1 MGMDIGGKSGGPK
14 SEINV
19 TPLVDVMLVLLIIF
33 MILQPMLQMGYDV
46 NVPPNQPANVIPE
59 ANPEQ
64 IIVSLTSNNE
74 IFLNKERV
82 ERSNLPIR
90 LQEVLRNRGKK
101 PVFFSCEDSVK
112 YDDAMKVM
120 DIVRSN
126 GAENATALMVAKTS
140 FYRVPQVAERIMPF
154 AILIGATG

>member
-1 MGMDIGGKSGGPK
+1 MGMEDFGGRHETK

-46 NVPPNQPANVIPE
+46 NVPPNTPANVLPQ

-64 IIVSLTSNNE
+64 IIVSLTANNE
-74 IFLNKERV
+74 IYLNKERV

-101 PVFFSCEDSVK
+101 PVFFSCEDTVK
-112 YDDAMKVM
+112 YDEAMKLM
-120 DIVRSN
+120 DIVRNN
-126 GAENATALMVAKTS
+126 GAENIGIVMDWVNPLE
-140 FYRVPQVAERIMPF
+140 QVAP
-154 AILIGATG
+154 AGS

>member
-1 MGMDIGGKSGGPK
+1 MGMDVGGNKGGPK

-46 NVPPNQPANVIPE
+46 NVPPNTPSNVLPQ

-64 IIVSLTSNNE
+64 IIVSLTANNE
-74 IFLNKERV
+74 IYLNKERV

-101 PVFFSCEDSVK
+101 PVFFSCEDTVK
-112 YDDAMKVM
+112 YDDAMRLM
-120 DIVRSN
+120 DVVRNN
-126 GAENATALMVAKTS
+126 GAENIGIVMDWVNPLEQVVAPAGS
-140 FYRVPQVAERIMPF
+140 
-154 AILIGATG
+154 

>member
-1 MGMDIGGKSGGPK
+1 MGMDIGGSKGGPK

-46 NVPPNQPANVIPE
+46 NVPPNNPSSGPQQV
-59 ANPEQ
+59 NPEQ
-64 IIVSLTSNNE
+64 IIVSLTANNE
-74 IFLNKERV
+74 IYLNKERV

-101 PVFFSCEDSVK
+101 PVFFSCEDTVK
-112 YDDAMKVM
+112 YDEAMKLM
-120 DIVRSN
+120 DIVRNN
-126 GAENATALMVAKTS
+126 GAENIGIVMDWVNPLE
-140 FYRVPQVAERIMPF
+140 QVAP
-154 AILIGATG
+154 AGS

>member
-1 MGMDIGGKSGGPK
+1 MAMDVGGNKGGPK

-46 NVPPNQPANVIPE
+46 NVPPNTPSNVLPQ

-64 IIVSLTSNNE
+64 IIVSLTANNE
-74 IFLNKERV
+74 IYLNKERV

-101 PVFFSCEDSVK
+101 PVFFSCEDTVK
-112 YDDAMKVM
+112 YDEAMKLM
-120 DIVRSN
+120 DIVRNN
-126 GAENATALMVAKTS
+126 GAENIGIVMDWVNPLE
-140 FYRVPQVAERIMPF
+140 QVAP
-154 AILIGATG
+154 AGS

>member
-1 MGMDIGGKSGGPK
+1 MGMDVGGNKGGPK

-46 NVPPNQPANVIPE
+46 NVPPNNPNPGSQTV
-59 ANPEQ
+59 NPEQ
-64 IIVSLTSNNE
+64 IIVSLTANNE
-74 IFLNKERV
+74 IYLNKERV

-101 PVFFSCEDSVK
+101 PVFFSCEDTVK
-112 YDDAMKVM
+112 YDEAMKLM
-120 DIVRSN
+120 DIVRNN
-126 GAENATALMVAKTS
+126 GAENIGIVMDWVNPLE
-140 FYRVPQVAERIMPF
+140 QVIAP
-154 AILIGATG
+154 AGS

>member
-1 MGMDIGGKSGGPK
+1 MGMDVGGHSGGPK

-46 NVPPNQPANVIPE
+46 NVPPNTPSNVLPQ

-64 IIVSLTSNNE
+64 IIVSLTANNE
-74 IFLNKERV
+74 IYLNKERV

-101 PVFFSCEDSVK
+101 PVFFSCEDTVK
-112 YDDAMKVM
+112 YDEAMKLM
-120 DIVRSN
+120 DIVRNN
-126 GAENATALMVAKTS
+126 GAENIGIVMDWVNPLE
-140 FYRVPQVAERIMPF
+140 QVAP
-154 AILIGATG
+154 AGS

>member
-1 MGMDIGGKSGGPK
+1 MGMDIGGSKGGPK

-46 NVPPNQPANVIPE
+46 NVPPNTPSNVLPQ

-64 IIVSLTSNNE
+64 IIVSLTANNE
-74 IFLNKERV
+74 IYLNKERV

-112 YDDAMKVM
+112 YDDAMRLM
-120 DIVRSN
+120 DIVRNN
-126 GAENATALMVAKTS
+126 GAENIGIVMDWVNPLEQVVAPAGS
-140 FYRVPQVAERIMPF
+140 
-154 AILIGATG
+154 

>member
-1 MGMDIGGKSGGPK
+1 MGMDVGGNKGGPK

-46 NVPPNQPANVIPE
+46 NVPPNTPSNVLPQ

-64 IIVSLTSNNE
+64 IIVSLTANNE
-74 IFLNKERV
+74 IYLNKERV

-101 PVFFSCEDSVK
+101 PVFFSCEDTVK
-112 YDDAMKVM
+112 YDDAMRLM
-120 DIVRSN
+120 DVVRNN
-126 GAENATALMVAKTS
+126 GAENIGIVMDWVNPLE
-140 FYRVPQVAERIMPF
+140 QVAP
-154 AILIGATG
+154 AGS

>member
-1 MGMDIGGKSGGPK
+1 MGMDVGGKSGGPK

-33 MILQPMLQMGYDV
+33 MILQPMLQMGYEV
-46 NVPPNQPANVIPE
+46 NVPPNMPANVIPE

-64 IIVSLTSNNE
+64 IIVSLTANNE
-74 IFLNKERV
+74 IYLNKERV

-101 PVFFSCEDSVK
+101 PVFFSCEDTVK
-112 YDDAMKVM
+112 YDEAMKVM
-120 DIVRSN
+120 DVVRSN
-126 GAENATALMVAKTS
+126 GAEN
-140 FYRVPQVAERIMPF
+140 
-154 AILIGATG
+154 IGIVMDWVDPLQQAAPAGG

>member
-1 MGMDIGGKSGGPK
+1 MGMDVGGHSGGPK

-46 NVPPNQPANVIPE
+46 NVPPNMPANVIPE

-64 IIVSLTSNNE
+64 IIVSLTANNE
-74 IFLNKERV
+74 IYLNKERV
-82 ERSNLPIR
+82 DRTNLPIR

-101 PVFFSCEDSVK
+101 PVFFSCEDTVK
-112 YDDAMKVM
+112 YDDAMRLM
-120 DIVRSN
+120 DIVRNN
-126 GAENATALMVAKTS
+126 GAENIGIVMDWVDPIQQTAPA
-140 FYRVPQVAERIMPF
+140 
-154 AILIGATG
+154 GG

>member
-1 MGMDIGGKSGGPK
+1 MGMDIGGSKGGPK

-46 NVPPNQPANVIPE
+46 NVPPNTPANVLPQ

-64 IIVSLTSNNE
+64 IIVSLTANNE
-74 IFLNKERV
+74 IYLNKERV

-101 PVFFSCEDSVK
+101 PVFFSCEDTVK
-112 YDDAMKVM
+112 YDEAMKLM
-120 DIVRSN
+120 DIVRNN
-126 GAENATALMVAKTS
+126 GAENIGIVMDWVNPLE
-140 FYRVPQVAERIMPF
+140 QVAP
-154 AILIGATG
+154 AGS

>member
-1 MGMDIGGKSGGPK
+1 MGMDIGGSKGGPK

-46 NVPPNQPANVIPE
+46 NVPPNTPSNVLPQ

-64 IIVSLTSNNE
+64 IIVSLTANNE
-74 IFLNKERV
+74 IYLNKERV

-101 PVFFSCEDSVK
+101 PVFFSCEDTVK
-112 YDDAMKVM
+112 YDEAMKLM
-120 DIVRSN
+120 DIVRNN
-126 GAENATALMVAKTS
+126 GAENIGIVMDWVNPLE
-140 FYRVPQVAERIMPF
+140 QVAP
-154 AILIGATG
+154 AGS

>member
-1 MGMDIGGKSGGPK
+1 MGMDIGGNKGGPK

-46 NVPPNQPANVIPE
+46 NVPPNTPANVLPQ

-64 IIVSLTSNNE
+64 IIVSLTANNE
-74 IFLNKERV
+74 IYLNKERV

-101 PVFFSCEDSVK
+101 PVFFSCEDTVK
-112 YDDAMKVM
+112 YDEAMKLM
-120 DIVRSN
+120 DVVRNN
-126 GAENATALMVAKTS
+126 GAENIGIVMDWVNPLEQVVAPAGS
-140 FYRVPQVAERIMPF
+140 
-154 AILIGATG
+154 

>member
-1 MGMDIGGKSGGPK
+1 MDVGGNKGGPK

-46 NVPPNQPANVIPE
+46 NVPPNTPSNVLPQ

-64 IIVSLTSNNE
+64 IIVSLTANNE
-74 IFLNKERV
+74 IYLNKERV

-101 PVFFSCEDSVK
+101 PVFFSCEDTVK
-112 YDDAMKVM
+112 YDDAMRLM
-120 DIVRSN
+120 DVVRNN
-126 GAENATALMVAKTS
+126 GAENIGIVMDWVNPLE
-140 FYRVPQVAERIMPF
+140 QVAP
-154 AILIGATG
+154 AGS

>member
-1 MGMDIGGKSGGPK
+1 MGMEDFGGRHETK

-46 NVPPNQPANVIPE
+46 NVPPNNPNPGAQPV
-59 ANPEQ
+59 NPEQ
-64 IIVSLTSNNE
+64 IIVSLTANNE
-74 IFLNKERV
+74 IYLNKERV

-101 PVFFSCEDSVK
+101 PVFFSCEDTVK
-112 YDDAMKVM
+112 YDDAMRLM
-120 DIVRSN
+120 DVVRNN
-126 GAENATALMVAKTS
+126 GAENIGIVMDWVNPLE
-140 FYRVPQVAERIMPF
+140 QVAP
-154 AILIGATG
+154 AGS

>member
-1 MGMDIGGKSGGPK
+1 MGMDVGGHSGGPK

-46 NVPPNQPANVIPE
+46 NVPPNTPANVLPQV
-59 ANPEQ
+59 NPEQ
-64 IIVSLTSNNE
+64 IIVSLTANNE
-74 IFLNKERV
+74 IYLNKERV

-101 PVFFSCEDSVK
+101 PVFFSCEDTVK
-112 YDDAMKVM
+112 YDEAMKLM
-120 DIVRSN
+120 DVVRNN
-126 GAENATALMVAKTS
+126 GAENIGIVMDWVNPLEQVVAPAGS
-140 FYRVPQVAERIMPF
+140 
-154 AILIGATG
+154 

>member
-33 MILQPMLQMGYDV
+33 MILQPMLQMGYEV
-46 NVPPNQPANVIPE
+46 NVPPPQPANQLVE

-64 IIVSLTSNNE
+64 IIVSLTANHE
-74 IFLNKERV
+74 IYLNKERV

-90 LQEVLRNRGKK
+90 LQEVLRNRGQK
-101 PVFFSCEDSVK
+101 PVFFSAEDTVK
-112 YDDAMKVM
+112 YDDAMRIMDVVRNNGAKNIGIVM
-120 DIVRSN
+120 DWVNPLEAQTPS
-126 GAENATALMVAKTS
+126 G
-140 FYRVPQVAERIMPF
+140 
-154 AILIGATG
+154 G

>member
-1 MGMDIGGKSGGPK
+1 MGMDVGGKSGGPK

-33 MILQPMLQMGYDV
+33 MILQPMLQMGYEV
-46 NVPPNQPANVIPE
+46 NVPPPQPSAFNE
-59 ANPEQ
+59 ANPDQ
-64 IIVSLTSNNE
+64 IVLSLTASNE
-74 IFLNKERV
+74 IYLNKERV

-101 PVFFSCEDSVK
+101 PVFFSCEDTVK
-112 YDDAMKVM
+112 YDDAMKLM

-126 GAENATALMVAKTS
+126 GAENIGIVMDWVDPLQQATPA
-140 FYRVPQVAERIMPF
+140 
-154 AILIGATG
+154 G

>member
-1 MGMDIGGKSGGPK
+1 MGMDVGGHSGGPK

-46 NVPPNQPANVIPE
+46 NVPPNTPPNQAQV

-64 IIVSLTSNNE
+64 IIVSLTANGE
-74 IFLNKERV
+74 IYLNKERV

-90 LQEVLRNRGKK
+90 LQEVLRNRGNK

-112 YDDAMKVM
+112 YDQAMVVM
-120 DIVRSN
+120 DIVRNN
-126 GAENATALMVAKTS
+126 GAKN
-140 FYRVPQVAERIMPF
+140 
-154 AILIGATG
+154 IGIVMDWVNPLEQAAAPAGG